1 MELHWSI
8 SPTFYE
14 RICANIHAQ
23 KQLKLKMKA
32 QKSFAQNLGTKK
44 PSVKCW

>member
-1 MELHWSI
+1 MVHHWSI

-23 KQLKLKMKA
+23 KQLTLKMKA
-32 QKSFAQNLGTKK
+32 QKSFAQNFRMKNRH
-44 PSVKCW
+44 VKCW